1 MPDEADGLDPTVDAV
16 LWLTDAARSTP
27 PPGLLARIDAS
38 VQRHGDRPDRAGLP
52 CRPGRPGRLMT
63 VVALALAGAFLFQAT
78 GNLVAGRWISDGIG
92 EPYAP
97 HAMFE
102 MSLALLAAAVCAA
115 AAAVRRAW
123 GGLSVLTCTPLALSL
138 GLHGVGELGQ
148 FAAGAALHTVEGALG
163 VTLLGVWWWQ
173 WRDTRRRSREGGP

>member
-1 MPDEADGLDPTVDAV
+1 MPDRSDHDDLDAV
-16 LWLTDAARSTP
+16 LWLNDAARSTP
-27 PPGLLARIDAS
+27 PPGLVARIDAS
-38 VQRHGDRPDRAGLP
+38 VRRRADRPT
-52 CRPGRPGRLMT
+52 RPMS
-63 VVALALAGAFLFQAT
+63 VVALALAAAFVFQAT
-78 GNLVAGRWISDGIG
+78 GNLVAGEWISDGVG

-102 MSLALLAAAVCAA
+102 MALALVAAAVCAA

-138 GLHGVGELGQ
+138 GLHGVGEFGQ

-163 VTLLGVWWWQ
+163 LALLALWWWQ
-173 WRDTRRRSREGGP
+173 WRDARRRRREERA